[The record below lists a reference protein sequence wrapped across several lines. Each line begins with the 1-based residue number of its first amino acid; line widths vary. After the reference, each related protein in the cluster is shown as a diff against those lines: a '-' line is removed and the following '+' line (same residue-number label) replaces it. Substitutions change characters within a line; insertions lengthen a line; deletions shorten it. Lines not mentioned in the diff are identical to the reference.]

1 MFRIICCWL
10 LPVKAAIEAKP
21 VNAKEAR
28 HGDGQK
34 QADVGDSGE
43 EHGVDV
49 AGCRLPVAGGMDC
62 GSVPAMT
69 TWVTAPVLRMAL

>member
-21 VNAKEAR
+21 VNAKVAR

-34 QADVGDSGE
+34 QADVGGGDE
-43 EHGVDV
+43 EHGGYVT
-49 AGCRLPVAGGMDC
+49 GCRGMDC
-62 GSVPAMT
+62 GSSPQ
-69 TWVTAPVLRMAL
+69 